1 MPSVRRWEFKMTN
14 FEFRMT
20 KEAPMPKPEARRSIF
35 DMRASSLFR
44 HSSFCIRHLALL
56 LAFFLLT
63 TSPARSHPLQAE
75 PINHAYVFNFDQF
88 YLDQDPDEHVV
99 TGGFLLL
106 AELNCTA
113 CHAAPDSWRE
123 RLKAKPGPD
132 LSSVGSRLDADTL
145 WLMIRSPQ
153 HRKKGTQMPGL
164 FASEEG
170 DEEKVEALVEFLTA
184 QRSGRRES
192 SSGGMLTPAATGD
205 VERGKELYHKV
216 GCVAC
221 HEPALDVRPPKVPAD
236 AEVEKPG
243 NGSVPIAL
251 ADAYDVNALALFLHD
266 PLLMRPAGRMPDMR
280 LSKQEA
286 ADIAAYLHVGRVAEK
301 ATARAALK
309 ISKQGIEKGREV
321 FEKMNCVACHTS
333 GSAVAPIRKPAA
345 KPLSEL
351 NAQSGC
357 LADKQASG
365 TPRFDLNDLQK
376 RALKLALAVIQKE
389 AAPKLTAQEKIDWQM
404 SRLNCYACHDRDS
417 KGGPEDPRAQFF
429 GVNDP
434 TAESLGQ
441 LAHLP
446 PTLDKV
452 GRKLTRGWFEKILWG
467 QDGSV
472 RPYMDTRMPNFG
484 REQTE
489 MLISA
494 FNEADQ
500 LDKPV
505 EIDVSGLGKHHR
517 AELGRQLLGAKGLA
531 CVACHGLKD
540 RKSLGPPV
548 IRLTHTVERLQP
560 EYFKELLLN
569 PQVTQPGTV
578 MPPMFVGRKKADQE
592 IESLWT
598 YLREVEGQPLPEGLM
613 SAEDFELKPDLEKRV
628 IVFRSFIEGVSTH
641 AIGVGFP
648 GGLNAAFDA
657 KTSRWALIW
666 KGRFLNAM
674 SNWQERAMTPIKPLG
689 TDVKEVPS
697 TTGERVFGGYKLGKD
712 GVPTFLYRQDGQQ
725 VEDTL
730 RPVKNGLERIV
741 KINGKETKE
750 ALSW

>member
-1 MPSVRRWEFKMTN
+1 MLSFIES
-14 FEFRMT
+14 
-20 KEAPMPKPEARRSIF
+20 APPPMSFI
-35 DMRASSLFR
+35 L
-44 HSSFCIRHLALL
+44 HSSFCIRHSALL
-56 LAFFLLT
+56 LAVLLLT
-63 TSPARSHPLQAE
+63 TPPARSHPLQAE

-88 YLDQDPDEHVV
+88 YLQQDPDEHVV
-99 TGGFLLL
+99 NGGFLLL

-113 CHAAPDSWRE
+113 CHVAPESWQE
-123 RLKAKPGPD
+123 RLKAKPGPN
-132 LSSVGSRLDADTL
+132 LGGVGSRLDADTL

-164 FASEEG
+164 FAGEAG
-170 DEEKVEALVEFLTA
+170 DEEKVEALVEFLSA
-184 QRSGRRES
+184 NKWDAPQ
-192 SSGGMLTPAATGD
+192 MPAGD

-266 PLLMRPAGRMPDMR
+266 PLSMRPAGRMPDMR
-280 LSKQEA
+280 LSKEQA

-309 ISKQGIEKGREV
+309 IPPQGIEKGREV
-321 FEKMNCVACHTS
+321 FEKMNCVACHAN
-333 GSAVAPIRKPAA
+333 GSADAPIRKPSA
-345 KPLSEL
+345 KQMSEL

-357 LADKQASG
+357 LAEKQASG
-365 TPRFDLNDLQK
+365 TPRFDLNELQK

-389 AAPKLTAQEKIDWQM
+389 AAPKLTAQEKVDWQM
-404 SRLNCYACHDRDS
+404 SRLNCYACHDRDG

-429 GVNDP
+429 GVNDS

-467 QDGSV
+467 KDGSV

-489 MLISA
+489 MMIGWL
-494 FNEADQ
+494 NEADVAE
-500 LDKPV
+500 KPV
-505 EIDVSGLGKHHR
+505 TIDVSGLGKHHR

-540 RKSLGPPV
+540 RKSNGPPV

-569 PQVTQPGTV
+569 PQATQLGTV
-578 MPPMFVGRKKADQE
+578 MPPMFVGRKKADLE
-592 IESLWT
+592 IESIWT

-613 SAEDFELKPDLEKRV
+613 SSEDFELKPGKEKRV
-628 IVFRSFIEGVSTH
+628 IIFRSFIEGAGSH

-648 GGLNAAFDA
+648 SGVNAAFDA
-657 KTSRWALIW
+657 KQSRWAVIW
-666 KGRFLNAM
+666 KGRFLDAM
-674 SNWQERAMTPIKPLG
+674 SNWQDRAMPPIKPLG
-689 TDVKEVPS
+689 TDVKELPAA
-697 TTGERVFGGYKLGKD
+697 TGERVFGGYKVGKD
-712 GVPTFLYRQDGQQ
+712 GVPTFLYRQDGKQ

-730 RPVKNGLERIV
+730 RPVKGGFERIITV
-741 KINGKETKE
+741 NGKQTKE
-750 ALSW
+750 ILSW